1 MGSYKVQ
8 RRRNYIQNVSFF
20 SLSLFFLHRISPC
33 SVLQMAWPCLK
44 WERREEPRDM
54 SVIHKRGEAC
64 LICAPSSEFLGGRR
78 APSTRICWEDQENFF
93 GAWQSADDRAQDQ
106 PILLSPEAAAARVP
120 KPTFGIELWTKMMDS
135 FLSLSHF
142 ARPATSHQQ
151 SFWSSPFSSRSFT
164 SAFSPPSAMW
174 TAGPPLFFP
183 STTTTTTKAGQ
194 GEGGK
199 IPIETLIAPLTSEVD
214 GLPGCAH

>member
-1 MGSYKVQ
+1 
-8 RRRNYIQNVSFF
+8 
-20 SLSLFFLHRISPC
+20 
-33 SVLQMAWPCLK
+33 MAWPCLK

-78 APSTRICWEDQENFF
+78 APSTRICWEDQEIFF

-142 ARPATSHQQ
+142 TRPATNSLFGHLHSVHGLLRVPSLLHLRCEQPAHLSSFHQQ
-151 SFWSSPFSSRSFT
+151 QQQQQKL
-164 SAFSPPSAMW
+164 
-174 TAGPPLFFP
+174 G
-183 STTTTTTKAGQ
+183 K
-194 GEGGK
+194 EKGGK
-199 IPIETLIAPLTSEVD
+199 FQLKLLSHHSH
-214 GLPGCAH
+214 LK